1 MSSKSLVS
9 AIGTGSAGQVLT
21 AGSNGT
27 SYVDTSGYA
36 YTIAPSLSPSL
47 QWSNTA
53 SITGSS
59 GYAFNEIKSATLTL
73 KGENADIDINGK
85 SLMKILEG
93 IEQRLGLLSPN
104 TELEAEW
111 DELLELGQAYR
122 KLEAELLEKKK
133 MWETLKK

>member
-1 MSSKSLVS
+1 MSSNPLAPST
-9 AIGTGSAGQVLT
+9 AIGGAGQVLM
-21 AGSNGT
+21 AGSNGM
-27 SYVDTSGYA
+27 SYANSPGTA
-36 YTIAPSLSPSL
+36 YTIAPSL

-59 GYAFNEIKSATLTL
+59 DYVFNEIKSSTLTL
-73 KGENADIDINGK
+73 KGKDADIDINGK
-85 SLMKILEG
+85 SLMKTLEG